1 MTNFALGII
10 VTLLVIGAIWG
21 GLSLRQSEGGGS
33 PGGGGSG
40 HPNTPRA
47 Q

>member
-10 VTLLVIGAIWG
+10 VTILVIGAIWG

-33 PGGGGSG
+33 PDGGSG